1 MLWGSICWVLGCIC
15 AHFPQR
21 GNCPHIWTSC
31 VRVAAFSWRW
41 NRQTVLYESAHTR
54 CLLDLVAKVSVTWGW
69 RDDWV
74 VRVLAAAPPEDLS
87 LIPSIHMVA
96 QSFDSSSSAS
106 DAICWPLLSLST
118 HIAQTHAGKTLTHIK
133 TNRKKEVLHSLYSD
147 WSTRLMNRWSNGRLR
162 RIIYLKP

>member
-31 VRVAAFSWRW
+31 VRVAAFSWPW

-54 CLLDLVAKVSVTWGW
+54 CLLDLVAKVSVTRGW
-69 RDDWV
+69 RDNWV

-118 HIAQTHAGKTLTHIK
+118 HIAQTHMQAKPSHTLKQTE
-133 TNRKKEVLHSLYSD
+133 RKKYCIHFTVTEAPD
-147 WSTRLMNRWSNGRLR
+147 WWTRGLMDASGE
-162 RIIYLKP
+162 